1 MDKQFSNEDMYFSID
16 PTIKNGIGV
25 TAMFIVGYPTET
37 LEMFDENI
45 KFLKYYADRNSSKY
59 TRNGLDPGDYGCI
72 RDINLGQTLGVLD
85 DSPLA
90 LMTDDFEGKDT
101 WVSKTVE
108 GLDFEERVRRR
119 KKLSRVANALGYN
132 VRWDEKQL
140 HFLNKK
146 LEDWKQEGR
155 PIR

>member
-1 MDKQFSNEDMYFSID
+1 MS
-16 PTIKNGIGV
+16 
-25 TAMFIVGYPTET
+25 
-37 LEMFDENI
+37 LRNI

-72 RDINLGQTLGVLD
+72 GDINLGQTLGVLD

-119 KKLSRVANALGYN
+119 KTSKSC
-132 VRWDEKQL
+132 KC
-140 HFLNKK
+140 
-146 LEDWKQEGR
+146 
-155 PIR
+155 IRI

>member
-1 MDKQFSNEDMYFSID
+1 MLLNAGEPGS
-16 PTIKNGIGV
+16 
-25 TAMFIVGYPTET
+25 
-37 LEMFDENI
+37 
-45 KFLKYYADRNSSKY
+45 

-90 LMTDDFEGKDT
+90 SMTDDFEGKDT

-146 LEDWKQEGR
+146 LEDWKQEGK